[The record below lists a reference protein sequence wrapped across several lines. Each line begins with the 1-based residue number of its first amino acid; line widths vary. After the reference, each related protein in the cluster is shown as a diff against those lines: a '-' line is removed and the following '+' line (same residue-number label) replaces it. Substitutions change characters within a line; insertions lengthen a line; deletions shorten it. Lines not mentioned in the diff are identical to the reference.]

1 MIDEK
6 LWKLQQIY
14 EFGIRGVPIKAINKK
29 FMKGLNLFLVKLRV
43 K

>member
-14 EFGIRGVPIKAINKK
+14 EFGGIRGVPIKAINKK
-29 FMKGLNLFLVKLRV
+29 FMKGLN
-43 K
+43 